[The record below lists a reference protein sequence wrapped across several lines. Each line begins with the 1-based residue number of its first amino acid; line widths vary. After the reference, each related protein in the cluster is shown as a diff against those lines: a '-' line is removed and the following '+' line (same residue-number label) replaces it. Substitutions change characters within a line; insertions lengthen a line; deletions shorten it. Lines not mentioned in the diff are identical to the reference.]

1 MVRSCW
7 STSTLDCSVSRF
19 MESWQIM
26 AASSAMVGSAM
37 ELTEGD
43 GGGGAVVY
51 GGGVDDKDHLE
62 VIPGCQGCRRP
73 RQRGLDYVTRSRGG
87 YEHEGFCLTAQW

>member
-1 MVRSCW
+1 
-7 STSTLDCSVSRF
+7 
-19 MESWQIM
+19 
-26 AASSAMVGSAM
+26 VGSAM

-73 RQRGLDYVTRSRGG
+73 RQRGLDYVARSLGG
-87 YEHEGFCLTAQW
+87 